1 MAAMKADDTG
11 RMTTAKE
18 CTWPWPVRTPPP
30 VTGATVVVVVTEVNC
45 VADVGVN
52 QVDALLLG
60 CSGTGFTGHRRW
72 WRR

>member
-1 MAAMKADDTG
+1 MM
-11 RMTTAKE
+11 M
-18 CTWPWPVRTPPP
+18 PPP

-72 WRR
+72 WTR